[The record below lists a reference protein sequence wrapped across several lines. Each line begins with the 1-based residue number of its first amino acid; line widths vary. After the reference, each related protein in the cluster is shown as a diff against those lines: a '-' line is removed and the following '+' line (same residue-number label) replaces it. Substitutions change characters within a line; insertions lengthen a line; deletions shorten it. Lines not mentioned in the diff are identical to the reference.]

1 MGLLIKILQF
11 SYQLANQV
19 LEATHPHHIISAL
32 YFQKHLNTIN
42 IHGGWN
48 DELSARL
55 QFK

>member
-19 LEATHPHHIISAL
+19 LEATHPNHISAL
-32 YFQKHLNTIN
+32 YFQKHLNAIN